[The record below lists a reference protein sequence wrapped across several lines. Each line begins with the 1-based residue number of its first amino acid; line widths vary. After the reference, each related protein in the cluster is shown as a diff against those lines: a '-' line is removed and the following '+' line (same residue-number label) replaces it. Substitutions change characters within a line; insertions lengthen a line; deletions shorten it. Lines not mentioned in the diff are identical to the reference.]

1 VPNTFLKQRIRHGRV
16 AGFGHGELLSASRT
30 VTATFTSNPLR
41 VTLASVGGGTGTVTG
56 VPASVACT
64 QSCVGHDEPSSLRA
78 KFAIRLVAKNFWCRP
93 PRLSLG

>member
-1 VPNTFLKQRIRHGRV
+1 MPNTFLKQRIRHGRV
-16 AGFGHGELLSASRT
+16 AGFGHGEVLSASRP

-41 VTLASVGGGTGTVTG
+41 VTLASVAAA
-56 VPASVACT
+56 PALTSDPAGVACT

-78 KFAIRLVAKNFWCRP
+78 KFAIRPVAKNFWCRP